1 MPVENRWFPLGLLVI
16 ALGASA
22 CTPERTRAVRNA
34 EAGPATE
41 QKDYR
46 DMLKQARARSDAEDT
61 LGPLVRGLEVFRNE
75 RGRLPT
81 NLAELVQSGI
91 IKGIPAPPPGAA
103 YAYDAR
109 NGNVRLLPV
118 DDAGRVA
125 VPDDTFQ
132 PPSLLNAPR

>member
-1 MPVENRWFPLGLLVI
+1 MPAENHSFRLVLLAL
-16 ALGASA
+16 ALGVGA

-34 EAGPATE
+34 EAGPAAE

-91 IKGIPAPPPGAA
+91 IRGIPAPPPGAA

-118 DDAGRVA
+118 DETGRVT

-132 PPSLLNAPR
+132 PPSLLTTPR